1 MIPSFTRRR
10 SLVQTEC
17 CFHCQSA
24 LDGPQH
30 RILLRTES
38 EEVALPLCEGC
49 QEMRR
54 AGQLPIEML
63 LQQWYYS
70 LGRRDLPGD
79 LFFFHRVVLDCLGC
93 GAVLHSGA
101 DAEDG
106 ARNDSSDSARRMPDG
121 SIVLSCPSCERTNVL
136 EGRGGQLV
144 TVRLW

>member
-1 MIPSFTRRR
+1 M
-10 SLVQTEC
+10 
-17 CFHCQSA
+17 
-24 LDGPQH
+24 
-30 RILLRTES
+30 
-38 EEVALPLCEGC
+38 LPLCEGC

-79 LFFFHRVVLDCLGC
+79 LFFFHRVVLHCLGC
-93 GAVLHSGA
+93 GSVLHSGEGA
-101 DAEDG
+101 ADG
-106 ARNDSSDSARRMPDG
+106 AQEESLSSARRMPDG
-121 SIVLSCPSCERTNVL
+121 SIVFSCPSCDRANVL